1 MSGFGDQIRGF
12 TKKTNDNIDKT
23 VQYSIILAAQ
33 GVILKSPVGNPDLWK
48 TPVKGYVGGRFR
60 ANWMFGIDQQNT
72 TTTEE
77 TDKSGRQTLG
87 RITAQVR
94 ASVVGDAARGVFW
107 ISNSLP
113 YGHRLEFEG
122 WSKQAPAGMVRIT
135 LAELPGAV
143 DAYVRTLQ

>member
-33 GVILKSPVGNPDLWK
+33 GVILKSPVD
-48 TPVKGYVGGRFR
+48 TGRFR
-60 ANWMFGIDQQNT
+60 ANWQFGIDVQNT
-72 TTTEE
+72 TTTET

-87 RITAQVR
+87 GIMAQVR
-94 ASVVGDAARGVFW
+94 ANVVGDAARGVFW